1 MEILA
6 VPYGLRFRARYAK
19 NGYLGGI
26 DDGCETR
33 SPNPAQRGNREAPT
47 LHVRGI
53 ELSLARPRGKN
64 DGFRSDLRDA
74 FTVDIA
80 DHRNEQSVCGVD
92 GKPDVK
98 VSLEY

>member
-1 MEILA
+1 
-6 VPYGLRFRARYAK
+6 
-19 NGYLGGI
+19 
-26 DDGCETR
+26 
-33 SPNPAQRGNREAPT
+33 
-47 LHVRGI
+47 
-53 ELSLARPRGKN
+53 LARPRGKN

-92 GKPDVK
+92 GKRDVK